1 MNATYAYQSPSVG
14 TDILLIMIS
23 YQRTRVVITLL
34 AAAVFLLPQLASV
47 IFAQTARADQL
58 WQSIDKIPA
67 ASPNARAGIRPTKFK
82 AFTVNAAMLQSTLAQ
97 APAEFSRQA
106 TQGAQATQPPLA
118 SGLEITLP
126 KPDGTFARFLLE
138 EVALMEPGLA
148 AKYPGFKTYRG
159 RGLDDPMAS
168 LHLDV
173 NPWTFHA
180 QVLSPSGIYY
190 VDPYWKHDGSV
201 YMSYAKSDLTAGGR
215 QFKCLFE
222 NEIAQKSQLAA
233 TAPDAPTG
241 VNNVISGK
249 NLRTYRLACATSIM
263 YSRYHGGDPNPDV
276 AKVLAALVTMN
287 NRVSGVY
294 ETELGIRMVLVAN
307 QDQIIATATNPTPY
321 TDTPGDIGSNPAY
334 LDQKIGPDNYDIGH
348 VVTTGSGGIAGLGV
362 VCRGF
367 NPSSGGSAKARGTTG
382 IDPPE
387 GDGFWI
393 DFVAHEMGH
402 QFGGNHTFDGTGTN
416 CGTNQNEST
425 AYEVGSG
432 TTIQAYAGICGNQN
446 LQSHSDAYF
455 HFASLEEMFG
465 FAAGG
470 VAASVPAVTLA
481 RAVSAPRPDGPDAN
495 PGSGTLDPTP
505 GATLTWTGTAAG
517 GTSPDEASCIE
528 GVNCDTFVLTLSGA
542 PGDWHEKTARI
553 TFTWPNAVDDYDIY
567 VHKGTPDGEIVD
579 DAATGDQPEVI
590 NLDPENTSVGTGVF
604 YVHVVYFAVV
614 PPAQQYTAVA
624 TVIDQSNP
632 GTAPT
637 CAVVTATGNNPPT
650 VDAGADYK
658 IPARTPFALT
668 ANGSDPDGNPITY
681 CWEEA
686 DLGPAPKDANTP
698 DDGQNPIFRSFP
710 PTPNPTRIFP
720 QLQYVFNNA
729 NNPPVN
735 YPCPEETVPCATG
748 EMLPTTSRV
757 LNFKVTARDNIFGGH
772 SIDAM
777 KIDVIDSGAGFAV
790 TSPNT
795 AVSIPGG
802 STQNVTWDIANS
814 TTPEINTTHVN
825 ISLTTDGGN
834 TYVSLATNVP
844 NDGSEAVVIPNV
856 NSTTARIKVEAAGN
870 IFFDISNEN
879 FSIVST
885 IPPQAQLLNISS
897 RSRVQTGDNVLIGGF
912 IITGTDPKQVMLRA
926 IGPSMRVGSTPVTG
940 RLEDPVLELR
950 NSTGALVTSNDNW
963 KDSPERTQIEGSGI
977 APADDRES
985 AILRTLVPGTY
996 TVVLRGT
1003 SNTTGIALVEVYD
1016 LELGANSILAN
1027 ISSRSFIETGDNVL
1041 IGGFIAG
1048 LTSGNNPIGTAI
1060 LVRAL
1065 GPSLKSQLPNALDD
1079 PTLELRDFNG
1089 TTLASNDNWKDSPE
1103 RTQIEGTGIAP
1114 SNDLESAILRTVTPA
1129 PYTAIVRGKNG
1140 GVGVGVVEI
1149 YNIR

>member
-1 MNATYAYQSPSVG
+1 MIHDLHLRIAVTTLTVVVGLSPLSSS
-14 TDILLIMIS
+14 IA
-23 YQRTRVVITLL
+23 L
-34 AAAVFLLPQLASV
+34 AAPNSP
-47 IFAQTARADQL
+47 DGL
-58 WQSIDKIPA
+58 WQGVDRIPA
-67 ASPNARAGIRPTKFK
+67 AAADARPGIRPSKFQT
-82 AFTVNAAMLQSTLAQ
+82 FSLNAATLRSTLAK
-97 APAEFSRQA
+97 APVEFSARPA
-106 TQGAQATQPPLA
+106 GDA
-118 SGLEITLP
+118 GLQITLP
-126 KPDGTFARFLLE
+126 KPDGSFARFQIE
-138 EVALMEPGLA
+138 EVALMEPELA
-148 AKYPGFKTYRG
+148 SKYPGIKTYRG

-173 NPWTFHA
+173 NPWTLHA

-201 YMSYAKSDLTAGGR
+201 YMSYAKSDLTSGGR

-222 NEIAQKSQLAA
+222 NDNTQRAQLAA
-233 TAPDAPTG
+233 TAPTAPVG

-263 YSRYHGGDPNPDV
+263 YSRYHGGDPPDV

-367 NPSSGGSAKARGTTG
+367 NPASGGSAKARGTTG

-432 TTIQAYAGICGNQN
+432 TTIQAYAGICGDQN

-481 RAVSAPRPDGPDAN
+481 RAVSASQPAGPDAN

-505 GATLTWTGTAAG
+505 GATLSWTGTAAG
-517 GTSPDEASCIE
+517 GTAPDEASCIE

-567 VHKGTPDGEIVD
+567 VHKGAPDGEIVD
-579 DAATGDQPEVI
+579 DAATADRPEVI
-590 NLDPENTSVGTGVF
+590 NLDPENTNVGTGVF

-658 IPARTPFALT
+658 IPARTPFVLT
-668 ANGSDPDGNPITY
+668 ANGSDPDGNPITF

-720 QLQYVFNNA
+720 QLQYVLNNA

-735 YPCPEETVPCATG
+735 YPCPEETVPCVTG
-748 EMLPTTSRV
+748 EMLPTTTRV

-802 STQNVTWDIANS
+802 NTQNVTWDIANS
-814 TTPEINTTHVN
+814 TTPDINTTHVN

-834 TYVSLATNVP
+834 TYVPLATNVP
-844 NDGSEAVVIPNV
+844 NDGSESVVIPNV
-856 NSTTARIKVEAAGN
+856 NSSTARIKVEAVGN

-879 FSIVST
+879 FSIFST
-885 IPPQAQLLNISS
+885 LRPQAQLLNISS
-897 RSRVQTGDNVLIGGF
+897 RARVQTAEKVLIGGF
-912 IITGTDPKQVMLRA
+912 IVTGTDPKQVLMRA
-926 IGPSMRVGSTPVTG
+926 TGPSIAVNGTPVAG
-940 RLEDPVLELR
+940 RMADPVLELR
-950 NSTGALVTSNDNW
+950 QSDNVLITSNDNW
-963 KDSPERTQIEGSGI
+963 KDSPERTQIEASGI
-977 APADDRES
+977 PPADDKES
-985 AILRTLVPGTY
+985 AILRTLPPGNY
-996 TVVLRGT
+996 TVVLKGKDD
-1003 SNTTGIALVEVYD
+1003 TTGIALVELYD
-1016 LELGANSILAN
+1016 LGVAANSILAN
-1027 ISSRSFIETGDNVL
+1027 ISSRSFVEPGDNVL

-1048 LTSGNNPIGTAI
+1048 NLSASTQI
-1060 LVRAL
+1060 LVRAM
-1065 GPSLKSQLPNALDD
+1065 GPSIKGQLPNALDD
-1079 PTLELRDFNG
+1079 PTLELYDSNG
-1089 TTLASNDNWKDSPE
+1089 TTLATNDNWKDSPE

-1114 SNDLESAILRTVTPA
+1114 SNDLESAILRTVAPA
-1129 PYTAIVRGKNG
+1129 PYTAIVRGKTG
-1140 GVGVGVVEI
+1140 SGIAVVEI
-1149 YNIR
+1149 YNLR